1 MLFCQKFQSIL
12 KPFNAHAHQ
21 LKNNEIAVVQLNAT
35 DAIPVG
41 VTFSVGIHPKDATN
55 WNRQLKDDLAKR
67 AAQTACKAI
76 GEIGLD
82 NRYPPVMQEQV
93 FVEQLKIAAT
103 LNKPVLLHC
112 VNEWYKC
119 KALHYLHAPN
129 SFLIYHGFTKP
140 KLINEVLAYEKSIL
154 SIGAQV
160 FTNEQLKKVVATI
173 PINRLLI
180 ETDDSECDLFSIYHE
195 IAQLKSIP
203 LPTLIAEIATNATQ
217 IFEL

>member
-1 MLFCQKFQSIL
+1 MKL
-12 KPFNAHAHQ
+12 FNAHTHH
-21 LKNNEIAVVQLNAT
+21 LKNNEIAVVQLNTT
-35 DAIPVG
+35 DVIPVG
-41 VTFSVGIHPKDATN
+41 ITFSVGVHPKDATS
-55 WNRQLKDDLAKR
+55 WNTQLNNDFVKR
-67 AAQTACKAI
+67 AAQTSCRAI

-93 FVEQLKIAAT
+93 FVEQLKIAAA

-119 KALHYLHAPN
+119 KALHNLYAPQ
-129 SFLIYHGFTKP
+129 SYLIYHGFTKS
-140 KLINEVLAYEKSIL
+140 KLIDEVLAYEKSII

-160 FTNEQLKKVVATI
+160 LTNDQLKKVVITI

-180 ETDDSECDLFSIYHE
+180 ETDDSDCDLFSIYRE

-203 LPTLIAEIATNATQ
+203 LNELITTIADNAKT
-217 IFEL
+217 IFE

>member
-1 MLFCQKFQSIL
+1 MKL
-12 KPFNAHAHQ
+12 FNAHTHH
-21 LKNNEIAVVQLNAT
+21 LKNNEIAVVQLNTT

-41 VTFSVGIHPKDATN
+41 ITFSVGIHPKDATS
-55 WNRQLKDDLAKR
+55 WNTQLKDDFVKR
-67 AAQTACKAI
+67 AAQTSCRAI

-93 FVEQLKIAAT
+93 FVEQLKIAAE

-119 KALHYLHAPN
+119 KALHNLYAPQTY
-129 SFLIYHGFTKP
+129 LIYHGFTKP
-140 KLINEVLAYEKSIL
+140 KLIDEVLAYEKSII

-160 FTNEQLKKVVATI
+160 LTNDQLKKVVITI

-180 ETDDSECDLFSIYHE
+180 ETDDSDCDLFSIYRE
-195 IAQLKSIP
+195 IALLKSIP
-203 LPTLIAEIATNATQ
+203 LTELITTIADNAKT
-217 IFEL
+217 IFE